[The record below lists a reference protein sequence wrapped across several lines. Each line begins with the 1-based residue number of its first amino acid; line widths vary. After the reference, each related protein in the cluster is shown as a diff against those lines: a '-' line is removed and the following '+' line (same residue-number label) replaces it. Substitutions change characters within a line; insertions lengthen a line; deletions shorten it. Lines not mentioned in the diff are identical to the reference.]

1 MALIIEDGTIVDGAN
16 SFVTAAELAT
26 YADDYGLSIPAVE
39 ADRERL
45 LRRAALQMQ
54 ALSWKGRIV
63 EIDQP
68 LSWPRVGVSREGSRG
83 LVWGRNL
90 DFGEEYEA
98 ASNVIPAAIKQG
110 QMALAAEIYADD
122 ATPAEDARGP
132 VVSETVG
139 PLSTTYGA
147 AQSWQLRPAATKQS
161 YANFGPYLQAANQ
174 VRLARG

>member
-16 SFVTAAELAT
+16 SFATAAELVI
-26 YADDYGLSIPAVE
+26 YADDYGLSIPATTAE
-39 ADRERL
+39 QERL

-54 ALSWKGRIV
+54 ALSWKGEIV
-63 EIDQP
+63 SAAQS
-68 LSWPRVGVSREGSRG
+68 LSWPRSGWSG
-83 LVWGRNL
+83 
-90 DFGEEYEA
+90 
-98 ASNVIPAAIKQG
+98 IPPAIKNG
-110 QMALAAEIYADD
+110 QMALAAEIYEDD
-122 ATPAEDARGP
+122 QTPAEDARGP